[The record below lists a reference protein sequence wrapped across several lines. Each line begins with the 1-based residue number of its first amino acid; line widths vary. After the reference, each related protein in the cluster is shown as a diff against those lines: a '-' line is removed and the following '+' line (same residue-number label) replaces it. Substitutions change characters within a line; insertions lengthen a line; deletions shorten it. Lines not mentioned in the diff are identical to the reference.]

1 MTYRVLLHGGRG
13 EAHARVPQALV
24 ACMREHLR
32 AAGLLHVVDFFNAAL
47 LALRCRAEGFEVLL
61 VGEDVGKVR
70 CGLLQRAS
78 GPYGFGRLFVCGMDC
93 GRVDGVLCQIAQ
105 GASRGCLGQALL
117 GCDVR
122 HVVLLLL
129 SLRPGVSSTRRGQ
142 DRWMMRAQ
150 ATVQG
155 AGMTCKNVAFSESAT
170 KARDSTRQAEG
181 CSSNVV
187 VAPSRWRLG
196 KSHPG
201 RPDHSRLVAGFP
213 GSLPPPESGHPG
225 RHHRS
230 SLRRRVKSRR
240 ELHIILRA
248 WPATV
253 ESQHVALT
261 FASPASRLV
270 VTPGLVQ
277 RAKHVLPCIPVHRCP
292 RVRCLIMRADA
303 ILMHEHIQP
312 YVIVDWPPD
321 RSRTGAPSVRRRREG
336 AVRRVPVS
344 TRYLHSSPIH
354 NARLTLQ
361 LAQHEGLFAKSQ
373 G

>member
-78 GPYGFGRLFVCGMDC
+78 GPYGFGRLFVCGMGR
-93 GRVDGVLCQIAQ
+93 GRVDGVLCQVAQ
-105 GASRGCLGQALL
+105 SASRGCLGQALL
-117 GCDVR
+117 GCYVR

-129 SLRPGVSSTRRGQ
+129 LLLLLMLRPGVSSTRRGQ
-142 DRWMMRAQ
+142 DRWIMRAQ
-150 ATVQG
+150 AAVQG
-155 AGMTCKNVAFSESAT
+155 AGRMCKNAAFSESAT
-170 KARDSTRQAEG
+170 KARDSARQAEG

-187 VAPSRWRLG
+187 VVPSRWRLG

-213 GSLPPPESGHPG
+213 GSLPPPESGHAS

-240 ELHIILRA
+240 ELDKLKTWPHHCRATARRLDFRVFRITSRRDSWAGTTCKACAAVHPSPPLSKDPLLDHARRCHSDARANPALR
-248 WPATV
+248 
-253 ESQHVALT
+253 HRRL
-261 FASPASRLV
+261 ASRSIAF
-270 VTPGLVQ
+270 G
-277 RAKHVLPCIPVHRCP
+277 RAFFP
-292 RVRCLIMRADA
+292 R
-303 ILMHEHIQP
+303 
-312 YVIVDWPPD
+312 
-321 RSRTGAPSVRRRREG
+321 
-336 AVRRVPVS
+336 S
-344 TRYLHSSPIH
+344 T
-354 NARLTLQ
+354 
-361 LAQHEGLFAKSQ
+361 
-373 G
+373 